1 MVIKIDMEKSP
12 KIEDRERKSITI
24 NTTPIQA
31 SSTPSRN
38 NGEPKSILKKRR
50 RTISTNDEE
59 GTNLINEKIIRLER
73 RPVTLDEYINNDSL
87 IIDPTMSSF
96 AINEIDEDDEL
107 WLIDMP
113 KTLNPHELKGQV
125 FYFGDKTKLKIGNE
139 RYIGVSNNNT
149 EYFTCIMGTGRENK
163 RFKTLNVQPSGTIVI
178 RKKLSNVGS
187 KITVNDD
194 DEELNAIVPFPE
206 NLKIRHPLMSVRRSE
221 KKMKKISPV
230 KLRIKKRKDE
240 SSD

>member
-163 RFKTLNVQPSGTIVI
+163 RFKNIKCSTFWHNCY
-178 RKKLSNVGS
+178 K
-187 KITVNDD
+187 
-194 DEELNAIVPFPE
+194 
-206 NLKIRHPLMSVRRSE
+206 
-221 KKMKKISPV
+221 KKI
-230 KLRIKKRKDE
+230 IKCWK
-240 SSD
+240 